1 MGGKNNSIAAKQF
14 NLNLYF
20 IMFVIFLIFF
30 ILKSWWRLSRLQRFI
45 ILSILIIALMTSVY
59 LIPSWFDDLEGQ
71 ASSDVDSVLNRRN
84 YNRQESAV
92 VNMNKQDEDI
102 EKEKI
107 EKIDILKDQAKQ
119 LLKNLGVSL
128 KITLIFF

>member
-30 ILKSWWRLSRLQRFI
+30 FLKSWWRLSRLQRFI